1 MNRFHAPENSVTEQ
15 SVRMAHNY
23 EYMVPVETAWALEQ
37 RLNHALAECD
47 RLRAVQR
54 SQDKAFDHLAKDLHK
69 AREEC
74 YELRLDRRAADRAFH
89 ELHKVMIGG
98 GQ

>member
-1 MNRFHAPENSVTEQ
+1 MNRFHAPEDSVTEQ

-47 RLRAVQR
+47 RLRAVQH
-54 SQDKAFDHLAKDLHK
+54 SQDKALDHLAQTI
-69 AREEC
+69 RE
-74 YELRLDRRAADRAFH
+74 AA
-89 ELHKVMIGG
+89 
-98 GQ
+98 Q

>member
-15 SVRMAHNY
+15 SVRMAHAN
-23 EYMVPVETAWALEQ
+23 EYMVPVEVAWELEQ
-37 RLNHALAECD
+37 ALT
-47 RLRAVQR
+47 
-54 SQDKAFDHLAKDLHK
+54 K

-74 YELRLDRRAADRAFH
+74 HQLRLDRRAADRAFH
-89 ELHKVMIGG
+89 ELHKVMMGG